1 MITTIDQ
8 NGTKMVAVVLGDS
21 WSVDIE
27 NYRKALF
34 EVFEYA
40 LLNQEMF
47 PTAQIGG
54 IELYTYAKLLRA
66 FTDKVSAEDKERAD
80 DNPDEKGGEE

>member
-54 IELYTYAKLLRA
+54 IELYTYTKLLRA
-66 FTDKVSAEDKERAD
+66 FTDKVNVEDEEKAEDT
-80 DNPDEKGGEE
+80 PDEQRGEE